1 MKGVLITG
9 AAGGLG
15 RALVEGFLEA
25 GWRVAA
31 GWHRAELKAK
41 DPRVQRLRL
50 DVTRESVVRLGVDE
64 LLADWG
70 TIDCLVNNAGMTID
84 QTIPRLDPADWD
96 RVSEVNLTGMMRCC
110 RAVLPGMQAQR
121 DGQIVNIGS
130 FAARAGPAGQAA
142 YAAAKAGVIGF
153 SQSLARE
160 AGTRNVRVNV
170 VLPGVLR
177 TPMTAQLSEAQL
189 AGFAQA
195 NVLGRLNTPAEV
207 ARFVVFLVGLQ
218 QISGQVFQLDS
229 RIGRWT

>member
-15 RALVEGFLEA
+15 RALVEGFLDA

-31 GWHRAELKAK
+31 GWHRAELGLD

-50 DVTRESVVRLGVDE
+50 DVTQELVVRLAVEE
-64 LLADWG
+64 LLRDWG
-70 TIDCLVNNAGMTID
+70 TIECLVNNAGMTID
-84 QTIPRLDPADWD
+84 QTIPRIDPSDWD
-96 RVSEVNLTGMMRCC
+96 RVTDVNLTGIMRCC

-121 DGQIVNIGS
+121 DGQIVNLGS
-130 FAARAGPAGQAA
+130 FAARAGTAGQAA

-160 AGTRNVRVNV
+160 LGARNIRVNV
-170 VLPGVLR
+170 VLPGLLR
-177 TPMTAQLSEAQL
+177 TRMTAHLSDEQL
-189 AGFAQA
+189 AAFARS
-195 NVLGRLNTPAEV
+195 NVLGRLNTPEEV
-207 ARFVVFLVGLQ
+207 ARFVVFLADLRQV
-218 QISGQVFQLDS
+218 SGQVFQLDS